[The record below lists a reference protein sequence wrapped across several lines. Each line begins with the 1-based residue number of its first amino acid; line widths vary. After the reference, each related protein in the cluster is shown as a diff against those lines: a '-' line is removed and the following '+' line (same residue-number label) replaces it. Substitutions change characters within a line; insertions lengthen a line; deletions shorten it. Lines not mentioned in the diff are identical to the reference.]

1 MCFEL
6 AKFFELFSYFHFMQK
21 IEFFSSHDSITI
33 RHRSILQ
40 ALILTRLHRALRR
53 QIPKFDRLSHLG
65 DLDFSIELD
74 TLMKHIHGIIA
85 R

>member
-1 MCFEL
+1 
-6 AKFFELFSYFHFMQK
+6 MQK
-21 IEFFSSHDSITI
+21 IEFFSSHDSISI

-40 ALILTRLHRALRR
+40 ALILTRLHCALGR

-65 DLDFSIELD
+65 DLDFSIELN
-74 TLMKHIHGIIA
+74 TLFKDIHGVVA